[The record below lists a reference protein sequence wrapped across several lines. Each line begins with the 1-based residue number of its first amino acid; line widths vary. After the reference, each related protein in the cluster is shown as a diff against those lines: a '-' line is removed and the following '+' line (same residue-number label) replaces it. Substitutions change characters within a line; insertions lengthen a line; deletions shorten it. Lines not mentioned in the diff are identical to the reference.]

1 MKHLGWQGTTHKER
15 DGASLSW
22 DSPPPL
28 IDAYFAYF
36 GVCRSRMAAPTSN
49 LSREPV
55 PPSGHAIT
63 AESGAKWQVRDLS
76 GLTLNTLPHAI
87 AKKY

>member
-1 MKHLGWQGTTHKER
+1 
-15 DGASLSW
+15 
-22 DSPPPL
+22 
-28 IDAYFAYF
+28 
-36 GVCRSRMAAPTSN
+36 MAAPTSN

-76 GLTLNTLPHAI
+76 GLTLNTLPRAI
-87 AKKY
+87 AKNTSQCIILVLQYEVA